1 MHFAVLIG
9 TTLNIYR
16 RFEGKFGNDDSL
28 VRHIVP
34 DVSYF
39 SLFYSDNLVVYTTT
53 SASLYSIGH
62 STLNIDYSKIPT
74 NKFV

>member
-16 RFEGKFGNDDSL
+16 RFDVENGR

-34 DVSYF
+34 DVYYF
-39 SLFYSDNLVVYTTT
+39 SLFYSDNLVVYTST
-53 SASLYSIGH
+53 SASLYSLGH
-62 STLNIDYSKIPT
+62 SILNIDYSKTPT